1 MNVDRVTNLE
11 GEEISKDIE
20 LKVGDKFVIHS
31 GSERYFCKVVSRDDY
46 NKQYYV
52 DVNPIYSIN
61 EAERDTSK
69 WNINIIM
76 CR

>member
-1 MNVDRVTNLE
+1 MKVDKVTNLE
-11 GEEISKDIE
+11 GKELNKGTE
-20 LKVGDKFVIHS
+20 LKVGDKIIIHS
-31 GSERYFCKVVSRDDY
+31 GSERYFCKVVSYDDY

-69 WNINIIM
+69 
-76 CR
+76 